1 MSRRWNVE
9 TTVTTADSQALLLDR
24 LKELAAKQD
33 EIHAM
38 LTDLQ
43 RPPTGD

>member
-1 MSRRWNVE
+1 
-9 TTVTTADSQALLLDR
+9 LLDR
-24 LKELAAKQD
+24 LKELAAKHD

-38 LTDLQ
+38 LIDLQ